1 MKNFA
6 VVGTNFISDAFMNEI
21 VLHPDCKVI
30 GVLASSLEKARLF
43 ATRYQIK
50 KIYTSIEEIAFDRN
64 IDAVY
69 IATPNQNHY
78 PMAKVLINAHK
89 AVLLEKPFTIT
100 LEEANDL
107 IGLAAMNNTL
117 IMENMRV
124 YYDPAFSVIREQI
137 KRIGRIKSFT
147 LRMEKQS
154 SRYSKYLHHEY
165 ISTFDPKK
173 GNAAILDLGVYLIA
187 ATMELFSNPINIT
200 GQSFFLENGME
211 KNGFMT
217 VKFEDFLGTL
227 FYSKVVD
234 NTQPSIIEGE
244 KGNIYITDIANP
256 TKVSINWNEKKDEEI
271 VFYRPQVNYMNY
283 TLPVFVKALENS
295 GDFSSSLVEKTSFC
309 MSVVDF
315 LIKHNGIK
323 FN

>member
-6 VVGTNFISDAFMNEI
+6 VVGTNFISDAFMDEI
-21 VLHPDCKVI
+21 ALYSDYKVI
-30 GVLASSLEKARLF
+30 GILGSSPEKARLF
-43 ATRYQIK
+43 ANRYQIK
-50 KIYTSIEEIAFDRN
+50 KVYTSIEEIAFDRAV
-64 IDAVY
+64 DAVY
-69 IATPNQNHY
+69 IASPNQNHY
-78 PMAKVLINAHK
+78 PMARTLINAHK

-107 IGLAAMNNTL
+107 VGLAAMNNTL

-124 YYDPAFSVIREQI
+124 YYDPAFFVIREQI
-137 KRIGRIKSFT
+137 KRIGKIKNFT

-187 ATMELFSNPINIT
+187 ATIELFSNPINIT

-217 VKFEDFLGTL
+217 VKYEDYMGTL
-227 FYSKVVD
+227 FYSKVAD
-234 NTQPSIIEGE
+234 NFQSSVIEGE
-244 KGNIYITDIANP
+244 KGTIYITDIANP
-256 TKVSINWNEKKDEEI
+256 TQVTVVLNEKKAEM
-271 VFYRPQVNYMNY
+271 VFSRPQINYMNY
-283 TLPVFVKALENS
+283 TLPTFLKALERS
-295 GDFSSSLVEKTSFC
+295 EFSSSLVEKTSFC
-309 MSVVDF
+309 MGVVDF